1 MSHDGNGG
9 MPNMTPG
16 SMSGGGMNSSS
27 SEMMMMHMSFYWG
40 KDVTIFFTGWAEKS
54 LVMYIVALLFIFL
67 LGLAVEVLS
76 VSPKLVTGSTARS
89 NLKLAVFVQTCI
101 YALRMGFAYLVMLS
115 VMSYNLGVFIVAVAG
130 HAAGFFLVKVRALA
144 VANRAGHP
152 MSSTMGVNNSKV

>member
-9 MPNMTPG
+9 MTNMTPG

-27 SEMMMMHMSFYWG
+27 SDMMMHMSFYWG
-40 KDVTIFFTGWAEKS
+40 KDVTIFFSGWPEKS
-54 LVMYIVALLFIFL
+54 LAMYILALFFIFV

-89 NLKLAVFVQTCI
+89 NLMLAVFVQACI

-130 HAAGFFLVKVRALA
+130 HAVGFFLVKARALA
-144 VANRAGHP
+144 VANRAGNP